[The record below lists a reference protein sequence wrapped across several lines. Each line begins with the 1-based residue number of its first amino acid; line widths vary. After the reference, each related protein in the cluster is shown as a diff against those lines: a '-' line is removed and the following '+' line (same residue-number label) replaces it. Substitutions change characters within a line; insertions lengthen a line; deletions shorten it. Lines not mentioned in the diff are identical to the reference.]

1 MVDFV
6 AFIDYCDKEHEAFI
20 DSKEKKKSKD
30 NEKQKEKEKSKEKET
45 VKSSKRTNQ
54 TEEDRM
60 DTRGKSENRQEA
72 SKSKAKKAKNPSSE
86 KVTKKA
92 KNQKYDV
99 GAVLWVGLFDD
110 DDEAYYEQVRIL
122 SYNAATKLYKCEF
135 VKDKD
140 QDEFAEDEFHITDPS
155 AKNDNKNSEKVA
167 KKAVE
172 NTNKKAKGLQ

>member
-1 MVDFV
+1 
-6 AFIDYCDKEHEAFI
+6 
-20 DSKEKKKSKD
+20 
-30 NEKQKEKEKSKEKET
+30 
-45 VKSSKRTNQ
+45 
-54 TEEDRM
+54 M
-60 DTRGKSENRQEA
+60 DTRGKSKDRQEA

-86 KVTKKA
+86 KVAKKA

-110 DDEAYYEQVRIL
+110 DDESYYEQVRIL

-155 AKNDNKNSEKVA
+155 AKNDNKNSEKA
-167 KKAVE
+167 GKRRWKIQIRRL
-172 NTNKKAKGLQ
+172 KG